1 MDHNLIDWRVVIF
14 YVLKIYFCCKT
25 YIPSGTHDRRRL
37 TWPVEA
43 SVFLA
48 VTRLL
53 NTNIWSPAAPP
64 LLGELLRG
72 GGGSGEMAVDS
83 AEGASTVLPSQDDPT
98 RGEEVVARV
107 EGGGVFGETSGDG
120 DLVSTKPPDLRTS
133 RLDSIEVSLWR
144 TLSITPR
151 SKTSKADIEV
161 GGRRWEG
168 EPRSLGLTLT
178 FCPLDKTIFLMLF
191 LTLFLTGEVSP
202 LFPPPRLFSLAGCRH
217 DNCHT
222 PYAFTFSQKTRFSG
236 EISLIERT

>member
-1 MDHNLIDWRVVIF
+1 M
-14 YVLKIYFCCKT
+14 
-25 YIPSGTHDRRRL
+25 
-37 TWPVEA
+37 
-43 SVFLA
+43 
-48 VTRLL
+48 TRLL

-98 RGEEVVARV
+98 RGEEARV
-107 EGGGVFGETSGDG
+107 EGGGVVGETSGDG
-120 DLVSTKPPDLRTS
+120 DWVSTKPPDLRTS

-168 EPRSLGLTLT
+168 EPRNLGLTRT
-178 FCPLDKTIFLMLF
+178 FCPLDKTIFLMLL

-202 LFPPPRLFSLAGCRH
+202 LFPPPRLFSLAGCRYGH
-217 DNCHT
+217 CHT
-222 PYAFTFSQKTRFSG
+222 PYAFTFSQKNPG
-236 EISLIERT
+236 LVERCLMST

>member
-1 MDHNLIDWRVVIF
+1 MF
-14 YVLKIYFCCKT
+14 YLCCKT

-72 GGGSGEMAVDS
+72 GGSGEMAVDS
-83 AEGASTVLPSQDDPT
+83 AEGASTVIPSQDDPT

-107 EGGGVFGETSGDG
+107 EGGGVVGETSGDG
-120 DLVSTKPPDLRTS
+120 GLVSTKPPDLRTS

-168 EPRSLGLTLT
+168 EPRSLGLTRT

-202 LFPPPRLFSLAGCRH
+202 LLPPPRLFSLAGCRYGH
-217 DNCHT
+217 CHT
-222 PYAFTFSQKTRFSG
+222 PYAFSQKNRFSG
-236 EISLIERT
+236 EISHREPLTLERWMEQRVCTPK

>member
-1 MDHNLIDWRVVIF
+1 MF
-14 YVLKIYFCCKT
+14 YVLMFYLCCKT
-25 YIPSGTHDRRRL
+25 YIPSGTHDKRRL

-72 GGGSGEMAVDS
+72 GGSGEMAVDS

-107 EGGGVFGETSGDG
+107 EGGGVVGETSGDG

-161 GGRRWEG
+161 GGRR
-168 EPRSLGLTLT
+168 
-178 FCPLDKTIFLMLF
+178 
-191 LTLFLTGEVSP
+191 
-202 LFPPPRLFSLAGCRH
+202 
-217 DNCHT
+217 
-222 PYAFTFSQKTRFSG
+222 
-236 EISLIERT
+236 